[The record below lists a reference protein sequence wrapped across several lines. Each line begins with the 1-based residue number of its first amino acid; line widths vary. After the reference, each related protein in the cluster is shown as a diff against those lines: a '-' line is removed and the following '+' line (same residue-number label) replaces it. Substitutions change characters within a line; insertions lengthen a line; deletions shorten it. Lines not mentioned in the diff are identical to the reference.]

1 MGEKY
6 VVDKNKNLVEGLSK
20 EETYD
25 LLAEAIKNGTLPD
38 INTDNA
44 FITQIKDSVTG
55 YSHKVAFVTQA
66 KYNELKNANALIS
79 NCLYYIVDD
88 STEEDI
94 TNAINQAK
102 EEAIAS
108 ANATTAEG
116 LAKKLDKGEW
126 MEYPFTLSADTDIS
140 VSFTR
145 PEAGTYMCEIEN
157 RTSSG
162 HRYNVTLPSFTIYRD
177 TGRETRYS
185 WTGTNIRYGNT
196 DGTISVTFKWTLPTA
211 VATIRSSL
219 DNLNYEGEE
228 GAYYLRIRKIAND

>member
-1 MGEKY
+1 MSEKY

-25 LLAEAIKNGTLPD
+25 LLAEAIKNGTLPG

-44 FITQIKDSVTG
+44 FITQVKDSVTG

-66 KYNELKNANALIS
+66 KYNELKNAGSLIS

-94 TNAINQAK
+94 ENAINQAK

-126 MEYPFTLSADTDIS
+126 VEYLFSYVKDTMVGVEISPLNPGTYIAEIVRKETRDNSHPYIFSLGVFTFSGTAEAYVGGTVLYGGIIYDLSAAFNMNRAYIKGNADL
-140 VSFTR
+140 
-145 PEAGTYMCEIEN
+145 AG
-157 RTSSG
+157 SSG
-162 HRYNVTLPSFTIYRD
+162 SYDF
-177 TGRETRYS
+177 
-185 WTGTNIRYGNT
+185 
-196 DGTISVTFKWTLPTA
+196 
-211 VATIRSSL
+211 
-219 DNLNYEGEE
+219 
-228 GAYYLRIRKIAND
+228 YLRIRKIAND

>member
-1 MGEKY
+1 MSEKY

-25 LLAEAIKNGTLPD
+25 LLAEAIKNGTLPG

-44 FITQIKDSVTG
+44 FITQVKDSVTG

-66 KYNELKNANALIS
+66 KYNELKNAGSLIS

-94 TNAINQAK
+94 ENAINQAK

-126 MEYPFTLSADTDIS
+126 VEYPFKYVKDTNINVQIS
-140 VSFTR
+140 PLDF
-145 PEAGTYMCEIEN
+145 GTYIAEILSKGTGVN
-157 RTSSG
+157 SQLGTTFSLG
-162 HRYNVTLPSFTIYRD
+162 FFTIYNCD
-177 TGRETRYS
+177 GVGSGAKVGGRVIIGGNINDLSALFYG
-185 WTGTNIRYGNT
+185 GT
-196 DGTISVTFKWTLPTA
+196 
-211 VATIRSSL
+211 ATIRG
-219 DNLNYEGEE
+219 DMNLLNPDG
-228 GAYYLRIRKIAND
+228 GNQFYLRIRKIAND

>member
-1 MGEKY
+1 MSEKY

-66 KYNELKNANALIS
+66 KYNELKNAGSLIS

-88 STEEDI
+88 STEVDI
-94 TNAINQAK
+94 ENAINQAK

-108 ANATTAEG
+108 ANTTTAEG

-126 MEYPFTLSADTDIS
+126 VEYPFNYVKDTNIAVSISPLDYGTYIAEILEKATNNSKDSTTLSLGVFNIYNSDGVGSTAKVGGRVLFDNAIHDLTAL
-140 VSFTR
+140 FH
-145 PEAGTYMCEIEN
+145 
-157 RTSSG
+157 SG
-162 HRYNVTLPSFTIYRD
+162 AAI
-177 TGRETRYS
+177 
-185 WTGTNIRYGNT
+185 IRG
-196 DGTISVTFKWTLPTA
+196 DFDP
-211 VATIRSSL
+211 
-219 DNLNYEGEE
+219 
-228 GAYYLRIRKIAND
+228 GAYQFYLRIRKIAND